1 MKDRKNMTLPIA
13 LNQDRFRRSGFLTLW
28 LGALVMLGNHSLTS
42 AASAQDAAPSAAP
55 AVFGNEL
62 RPVDFSR
69 VRLNGGFLGT
79 RQAVNASATLEHTWA
94 QCEATGR
101 IRNFARAAG
110 RDATPREGYL
120 FNDSDVY
127 KLVEGAAYI
136 LQASRD
142 PALDHRLDVLIELI
156 AAAQQPDGYLN
167 TYYQLD
173 KPSERWTNIHH
184 GHEMYCAGHL
194 IEAGV
199 AHFQATGKRTLLDV
213 GIRFADHID
222 STFGIS
228 KRRDVPG
235 HPELELALVRLAG
248 VTGDQKYLAL
258 AKFFIDERGFE
269 NGREKHGE
277 YAQDE
282 VPLCAQ
288 REVVGHAVRSMYV
301 YSGMTDIALKTRNP
315 AYLPAL
321 DALWEDL
328 TTRKMYITGGIGS
341 LAQNEGFS
349 AGYVLPNDEAY
360 SETCASIGLIYWSQR
375 MGLLHGDA
383 KYYDVL
389 ERVLFNAFAAGV
401 SLDGESFFYAN
412 PLGSTGAATRR
423 QWYDCACCPP
433 NVLRLIASLGGYF
446 YATGPASIYV
456 NLYGP
461 SSAEVAIPN
470 ADGSSSGVSI
480 TQNTL
485 YPGDGV
491 VLLTVNP
498 EAPEG
503 NVEFSVKLR
512 VPDWA
517 DFASVRLNGEPVEDL
532 SIEHGY
538 ATITRRWS
546 KGDTIELFLPLAVK
560 RITCNPAVV
569 SNRGR
574 VALQYGPVVYCLE
587 EHDQGGADPRWLALP
602 HDTAVEPVENPTLL
616 GGVVTLKM
624 SALAPD
630 PAVWAGSL
638 YQAMPPYPTVEATA
652 IPYYV
657 WANRGA
663 GRMALWIPEDP
674 ALCGWSNDANTV
686 AR

>member
-1 MKDRKNMTLPIA
+1 MTLPNTSI
-13 LNQDRFRRSGFLTLW
+13 QDRFRQFRFLTLW
-28 LGALVMLGNHSLTS
+28 IGASVMLSNYSRPLAAFAQES
-42 AASAQDAAPSAAP
+42 ASSTAPVISA
-55 AVFGNEL
+55 GGL
-62 RPVDFSR
+62 RPVDFSH
-69 VRLNGGFLGT
+69 VQLNGGFLGS

-94 QCEATGR
+94 ECEATGR

-127 KLVEGAAYI
+127 KMVEGAAYI
-136 LQASRD
+136 LQASHD
-142 PALDHRLDVLIELI
+142 PALDRRLDALIELI
-156 AAAQQPDGYLN
+156 AAAQQPNGYLN
-167 TYYQLD
+167 TYYQLE
-173 KPSERWTNIHH
+173 KPGEVWTNIHH

-213 GIRFADHID
+213 GIRFADHINA
-222 STFGIS
+222 TFGVG

-235 HPELELALVRLAG
+235 HPELELALVRLANL
-248 VTGDQKYLAL
+248 TGDQKYFAL
-258 AKFFIDERGFE
+258 AKFFIDERGQQ

-282 VPLCAQ
+282 IPLCSQ
-288 REVVGHAVRSMYV
+288 REVVGHAVRAMYV
-301 YSGMTDIALKTRNP
+301 YSGMTDIALNTRNP
-315 AYLPAL
+315 EYVPAL

-360 SETCASIGLIYWSQR
+360 SETCASIGLIYWAQR
-375 MGLLHGDA
+375 MNLLHGDA

-389 ERVLFNAFAAGV
+389 ERVLYNAFAAGV
-401 SLDGESFFYAN
+401 SLDGKSFFYAN
-412 PLGSTGAATRR
+412 PLGSAGGASRR
-423 QWYDCACCPP
+423 DWYDCACCPP
-433 NVLRLIASLGGYF
+433 NVLRLIASMGGYF

-461 SSAEVAIPN
+461 NSAEVAIPD
-470 ADGSSSGVSI
+470 ADGSSTAVSM

-485 YPGDGV
+485 YPSDGV

-498 EAPEG
+498 ETAAG
-503 NVEFSVKLR
+503 SAEFSVKLR
-512 VPDWA
+512 IPGWA
-517 DFASVRLNGEPVEDL
+517 DFASVRLNGEPVENP

-538 ATITRRWS
+538 ATITRRWVR
-546 KGDTIELFLPLAVK
+546 GDTVELFLPLAVK
-560 RITCNPAVV
+560 RVNCNPAVL

-587 EHDQGGADPRWLALP
+587 EGDQGGTDPRRLALP
-602 HDTAVEPVENPTLL
+602 HDVAVEPVENPSLL

-624 SALAPD
+624 SARTPD
-630 PAVWAGSL
+630 QVVWAGSL
-638 YQAMPPYPTVEATA
+638 YQAMPPYPAVEATA
-652 IPYYV
+652 IPYCV
-657 WANRGA
+657 WANRSA

-674 ALCGWSNDANTV
+674 ALCESSNDASPP